1 MKELNLL
8 YTELSGLN
16 LIEASAGTGKT
27 FTITGLYV
35 RLILEMDCR
44 VDGLLVVTFTNAA
57 TAELRERTRSCLVD
71 VLQAFELGESSD
83 PFYQGLLD
91 QSVDH
96 EQAQRRLRLAILGF
110 DQAAIFTIHGFYQRV
125 LSDHA
130 FESGMPFES
139 ELISEQTELLQ
150 EIVAD
155 FWRCEIQDLSPG
167 LLDYLLAEKVTP
179 EKLLSS
185 VQKGIGRPYLEVRGM
200 AFPVD
205 LVPQEAMFIHAY
217 EQVRSIWM
225 NARQNVQELLQSDT
239 SLNGN
244 KYRKSSLLNWFQQ
257 MDDYLNSQSVSP
269 FDKFIKFT
277 TNELTASVKKGKSPP
292 KHIFFDA
299 CEALAAIWST
309 LAPCYAQALIAL
321 KQNLL
326 TYCNQELSVR
336 KAKACI
342 QSFDDLLLDLDRALS
357 GEHAAVLIEAIRQRY
372 SAVLI
377 DEFQDTDPIQYRIF
391 STITRNS
398 ELPVFLVGDPK
409 QAIYSFRGAD
419 IFAYHDARQDAGNCY
434 TLKTNWRSD
443 PKLINAVNMLFKQ
456 PHASFFYD
464 WIPFYEVEAAE
475 KQRDELHD
483 LNGVDAP
490 FRVWLIEGEKSLAKA
505 DAEQLATR
513 ATAIEIAR
521 LLKQGQEGYV
531 RIGDQKLSGGDIAVL
546 VHEHRQAKKMA
557 QQLSELGV
565 YSVQQSR
572 ENVFHSPEAVELLC
586 VLNAIA
592 EPTKQPRIMAAL
604 VTDMLGLNGHDIEHL
619 QTDEQALELWLESF
633 RNYHQ
638 LWQERGFARMFRQ
651 LLLHEQIAKQLLSR
665 VGGER
670 YYTNLQHMG
679 ELVHQHDS
687 VTKLGMEGLVK
698 WLSRQCQ
705 NRTQVS
711 EEQELRLE
719 SDEDLVQIITIHK
732 SKGLEYPIVFCPFIW
747 ADKIHAE
754 NKKSKKSPF
763 FFHDE
768 KANYK
773 PVLELGSARFE
784 EDRRFAIQEERA
796 ENLRLLY
803 VALTRARH
811 RCYITWGNISGTE
824 QSALVWLLRSD
835 KSAAETTDLQTELDE
850 WVKKSGNSVF
860 VDPIPKEDGQVVQL
874 CNNQNDTGSVR
885 LFSRR
890 FNVQSHVTSFTALTS
905 GHAGDQPDYDEQLPA
920 RVDRPAAHDIFGF
933 PRGAAAGRCIHSIFE
948 QIGFATY
955 ERKKLELLVEDALIV
970 NGFES
975 DWMLVVANMI
985 ESVLSTPLDLEK
997 TLYLKSV
1004 GIKQRLVEL
1013 EFHYPLAK
1021 INAEGL
1027 RDVLL
1032 EHDFA
1037 STAVMRQAI
1046 ERISFADVCG
1056 FMKGFIDLVFE
1067 VDGCFYLADYKSN
1080 WLGDDPSA
1088 YSGDCL
1094 VQVMAHE
1101 TYYLQYLF
1109 YTLALHRYLSLRLPD
1124 YDYDQHFGG
1133 AFYLFVRGMNPV
1145 TGSAS
1150 GVYWDKPSKQLIE
1163 AMDRYLIP
1171 Q

>member
-8 YTELSGLN
+8 STELSGLN

-35 RLILEMDCR
+35 RLILEMGCQ

-57 TAELRERTRSCLVD
+57 TAELRERTRSRLVD

-83 PFYQGLLD
+83 PFCQGLLN
-91 QSVDH
+91 QSIDH

-139 ELISEQTELLQ
+139 ELVSEQTELLQ

-167 LLDYLLAEKVTP
+167 LLDYLLAKKITP

-185 VQKGIGRPYLEVRGM
+185 VQKGIGKPYLDVRGM
-200 AFPVD
+200 VFPDD
-205 LVPQEAMFIHAY
+205 LASQETMFLYAY
-217 EQVRSIWM
+217 KQLQSIWM
-225 NARQNVQELLQSDT
+225 AARQDVQDLLQSGT

-244 KYRKSSLLNWFQQ
+244 KYRKSSLVNWVQQ
-257 MDDYLNSQSVSP
+257 MDDYLNLQPTAP

-277 TNELTASVKKGKSPP
+277 TSELAASIKKGKQPP
-292 KHIFFDA
+292 RHAFFDA
-299 CEALAAIWST
+299 CEELAKIWDT
-309 LAPCYAQALIAL
+309 LEPCYAQALVAL

-336 KAKACI
+336 KAKART
-342 QSFDDLLLDLDRALS
+342 QSFDDLLLDLNKALS
-357 GEHAAVLIEAIRQRY
+357 GEHGAVLVEAIRQRY

-377 DEFQDTDPIQYRIF
+377 DEFQDTDPIQYQIF
-391 STITRNS
+391 STLTHNS
-398 ELPVFLVGDPK
+398 DLPVFLVGDPK

-419 IFAYHDARQDAGNCY
+419 IFAYHDAREDAKNCY

-443 PKLINAVNMLFKQ
+443 PKLINAVNALFKQ
-456 PHASFFYD
+456 SHASFFYD
-464 WIPFYEVEAAE
+464 WIPFYEVKAAE
-475 KQRDELHD
+475 KERDELHD
-483 LNGVDAP
+483 SNDVDAP
-490 FRVWLIEGEKSLAKA
+490 FRVWLIENEKSLTKA
-505 DAEQLATR
+505 DAEQLATH
-513 ATAIEIAR
+513 ATAREIAR
-521 LLKQGQEGYV
+521 LLKQGQEGHV
-531 RIGDQKLSGGDIAVL
+531 RIGDRKLSGGDVAVL
-546 VHEHRQAKKMA
+546 VYEHRQAKIIA
-557 QQLSELGV
+557 QQLSKLGV

-572 ENVFHSPEAVELLC
+572 ENVFHSREAIEFLC
-586 VLNAIA
+586 VLSAIA
-592 EPTKQPRIMAAL
+592 EPTKQARIMAAL
-604 VTDMLGLNGHDIEHL
+604 VTNMLGLDAHGIEHL
-619 QTDEQALELWLESF
+619 QADEQALELQYESF
-633 RNYHQ
+633 RHYHQ

-651 LLLHEQIAKQLLSR
+651 LLSHEQIAKRLLSR
-665 VGGER
+665 AGGER
-670 YYTNLQHMG
+670 CYTNLQHLG

-687 VTKLGMEGLVK
+687 ETQVGIEGLVK

-705 NRTQVS
+705 NRMQTS

-732 SKGLEYPIVFCPFIW
+732 SKGLEYPIVFCPFVW
-747 ADKIHAE
+747 ADKIYAE
-754 NKKSKKSPF
+754 NKKKPF

-768 KANYK
+768 KNSYK
-773 PVLELGSARFE
+773 PVLELGSERFE
-784 EDRRFAIQEERA
+784 EDRRFAIQEEQA

-803 VALTRARH
+803 VAMTRAQH

-824 QSALVWLLRSD
+824 QSALAWLLHPTKD
-835 KSAAETTDLQTELDE
+835 ITEAGDLQTALAE
-850 WVKKSGNSVF
+850 WVKKSDNGVWIGS
-860 VDPIPKEDGQVVQL
+860 IPEEDGAVIQP
-874 CNNQNDTGSVR
+874 CNNQDNAGSVR

-890 FNVQSHVTSFTALTS
+890 FDMQPRVTSFTALTS
-905 GHAGDQPDYDEQLPA
+905 GHVADQPDYDEQPSALIDSPVA
-920 RVDRPAAHDIFGF
+920 RDIFGF
-933 PRGAAAGRCIHSIFE
+933 PRGAHAGCCIHSIFE
-948 QIGFATY
+948 QIDFVTY
-955 ERKKLELLVEDALIV
+955 EREMLELLVDDALIA

-975 DWMLVVANMI
+975 DWMPVISNMV
-985 ESVLSTPLDLEK
+985 ESVLATPLDSEK

-1004 GIKQRLVEL
+1004 GVKQRLVEL
-1013 EFHYPLAK
+1013 EFHYPLAV
-1021 INAEGL
+1021 INAAGL
-1027 RDVLL
+1027 RDLLL
-1032 EHDFA
+1032 EYEFA

-1046 ERISFADVCG
+1046 ERINFADVSG

-1067 VDGCFYLADYKSN
+1067 IDGCFYLADYKSN
-1080 WLGDDPSA
+1080 WLGDDSSA

-1101 TYYLQYLF
+1101 SYYLQYLF
-1109 YTLALHRYLSLRLPD
+1109 YILALHRYLSLRLSD

-1133 AFYLFVRGMNPV
+1133 VFYLFVRGMNPT
-1145 TGSAS
+1145 TGSES

-1163 AMDRYLIP
+1163 AMDRYLIA